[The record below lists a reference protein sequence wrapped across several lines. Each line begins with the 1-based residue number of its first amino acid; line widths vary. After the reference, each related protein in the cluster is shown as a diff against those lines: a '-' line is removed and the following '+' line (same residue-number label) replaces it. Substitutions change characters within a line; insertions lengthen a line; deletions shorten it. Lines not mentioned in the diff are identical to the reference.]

1 MRFDA
6 VLFDCDGVLVDSEPI
21 TNGLLRDMLAEL
33 GWQLT
38 PQECM
43 AHFIGKAVKDE
54 TDRIFQHTGFRVDE
68 AWLAGFRAR
77 RNAALAQHLQAIPD
91 IHAAVDAVHMRLGG
105 RLACASGADRH
116 KVELQLHKVGLMPYF
131 AQQIYSG
138 HEMPRSKPYPD
149 VYLAAAQ
156 GLGVMPE
163 RCVVVEDTT
172 TGVTAGVAAGS
183 VVLAYAPAGG
193 DDALRAAGAMICF
206 QSMQQLPELVAGL
219 LSS

>member
-1 MRFDA
+1 
-6 VLFDCDGVLVDSEPI
+6 
-21 TNGLLRDMLAEL
+21 
-33 GWQLT
+33 
-38 PQECM
+38 
-43 AHFIGKAVKDE
+43 
-54 TDRIFQHTGFRVDE
+54 
-68 AWLAGFRAR
+68 
-77 RNAALAQHLQAIPD
+77 
-91 IHAAVDAVHMRLGG
+91 
-105 RLACASGADRH
+105 
-116 KVELQLHKVGLMPYF
+116 
-131 AQQIYSG
+131 
-138 HEMPRSKPYPD
+138 MPRSKPYPD